1 MLEVIDKGSATES
14 HPVPLLFVHGAFHAA
29 WCWDEHFLDFFA
41 AQGYHAIAVSL
52 RGHGQSSGGER
63 LRWTRIQEYA
73 DDVAETAAQLSTP
86 PVLVAHSMGGF
97 VVQQYLEHHCA
108 AGAVLVAPIPPNGIL
123 RLTLNIALHHPV
135 TFLKINVLMRLGP
148 LLATPDLVRALLFS
162 ASMPDPQVNSYQRR
176 VQDESYRAFLDMLA
190 LDPVRTKRVN
200 RIPMLVLGAEH
211 DAMVTQREI
220 HRTAAVYGAEAQIFP
235 DMAHDMM
242 LESGWQSVA
251 ERIGNWLTAR
261 GL

>member
-14 HPVPLLFVHGAFHAA
+14 HPVPLLFVHGAWHAA

-41 AQGYHAIAVSL
+41 AQGYRAIAVSL
-52 RGHGQSSGGER
+52 RGHGKSSGGER
-63 LRWTRIQEYA
+63 LRWTRIQDYA

-97 VVQQYLEHHCA
+97 VVQQYLEHHAA
-108 AGAVLVAPIPPNGIL
+108 AGAVLVAPIPPTGVL
-123 RLTLNIALHHPV
+123 RLTLHVARHYPV
-135 TFLKINVLMRLGP
+135 AFLKANAELRLGP
-148 LLATPDLVRALLFS
+148 LLATPDLARALLFS
-162 ASMPDPQVNSYQRR
+162 ASMPDAQVNSYQRR
-176 VQDESYRAFLDMLA
+176 VEDESYRAFLDMLA
-190 LDPVRTKRVN
+190 LDLVRTNRVN
-200 RIPMLVLGAEH
+200 RVPMLVVGAEH

-220 HRTAAVYGAEAQIFP
+220 RRTAAVYGAEAEIFP

-242 LESGWQSVA
+242 LEPGWQAVA
-251 ERIGNWLTAR
+251 QRIDSWLSAR